1 MANPRGYLS
10 RSVEIGNWALKLCPL
25 GRRAEDFF
33 LRSCVEHISRL
44 ACTTGPI
51 GPDLP
56 YTALFD
62 PRTGGLGI
70 KRSAQL
76 AQGAYH

>member
-1 MANPRGYLS
+1 MANPSGHLS
-10 RSVEIGNWALKLCPL
+10 RSVEIGHWALRVCPL
-25 GRRAEDFF
+25 GRRAEEFF
-33 LRSCVEHISRL
+33 LRSCAEHKSRVSY
-44 ACTTGPI
+44 TTCPI

-76 AQGAYH
+76 VQGAYH